1 MERIDSLDEVLIIK
15 CFEMKLF
22 IVVLLLF
29 SINCFAQHDEV
40 KKTIITFFEGFHAKD
55 TAKMRSVC
63 SPKLIMQSI
72 ADNGTKSKL
81 TNESVIEF
89 LYSIADIPSTMLFK
103 EELLDFAIQ
112 VDGTMAHV
120 WTPYRFLINGILSHS
135 GVNSFTLFK
144 ENGTW
149 QIIHLIDTR
158 RK

>member
-29 SINCFAQHDEV
+29 STNCFAQHDEV
-40 KKTIITFFEGFHAKD
+40 KKTITTFFEGFHAKD

-72 ADNGTKSKL
+72 ADNATKCKL

-89 LYSIADIPSTMLFK
+89 LSSIASIPENIQFK
-103 EELLDFAIQ
+103 EELVEYVIK
-112 VDGTMAHV
+112 VDGSMAHV
-120 WTPYRFLINGILSHS
+120 WTPYKFFMNGTLSHS

-144 ENGTW
+144 ENGAW